1 MHCAAANATR
11 DEVNTEWDWE
21 ERSGIRIGKRE
32 RACKNED
39 ILDLSLFCCDK
50 LASVPVPVL
59 TWTR

>member
-21 ERSGIRIGKRE
+21 ERSGIRVGKRE

-39 ILDLSLFCCDK
+39 I
-50 LASVPVPVL
+50 
-59 TWTR
+59 